1 MQEGLGAEAAEE
13 LAQARA
19 SPPGPRPYPQWGQPA
34 GRHPPASPRSSVPA
48 PGRRPAPASV
58 AFLKGQVL
66 RTRGRGLEPCTR
78 PGPSRSGTRSRSRL
92 DFRAMAARPAEKGR
106 DSVSA
111 RGPPPGTRDLRRPA
125 QPAPSAA
132 PSGRGQC
139 CFYSRETGLRGPRE
153 RGSRGRFPVYGHFDS
168 GLWGCFRSCAN
179 F

>member
-1 MQEGLGAEAAEE
+1 MQGGLGAETAEE

-34 GRHPPASPRSSVPA
+34 GRHPPASPRSAVPA

-78 PGPSRSGTRSRSRL
+78 PGPSRSGTRSRGRL
-92 DFRAMAARPAEKGR
+92 DFRAMAARPAEKGGGHASTR
-106 DSVSA
+106 CPL
-111 RGPPPGTRDLRRPA
+111 RGTRDPRRPA

-139 CFYSRETGLRGPRE
+139 SLYSRETGLFGQRE
-153 RGSRGRFPVYGHFDS
+153 RGSFPVCGRFGS